1 MKNVVFL
8 ALALLLS
15 SLASAQNSNTA
26 TLELTRPSQEEIILN
41 NMPELTWLPLEGYS
55 YQVWIDGIEMASG
68 VRENWFI
75 PFPLSYGK
83 HLWKVVASDGHSELS
98 SKTASFTIGGEPL
111 SPLPENAV
119 LLREDWS
126 VISSLLAGKDGAALS
141 KKEINLSK
149 WKSTSLPATALSVM
163 VRNGIYP
170 NPYLGTNNMLI
181 PDLSDEFN
189 EKFDLGQ
196 YSHIEGKNPWLSPY
210 WYRKTFSIPGDFSGK
225 MIWLTL
231 GEINYRA
238 EVWLNGQ
245 LLADTSEV
253 VGMERF
259 FRFDISELAKMKG
272 SNTLAI
278 AIYPPDHPGIPADP
292 PLTPLAPPGLNM
304 ANGMIS
310 KDYTKWDVI
319 GWDWI
324 PAVRDRDM
332 GITEEVFIHAS
343 DPLEIDNLYVTSDL
357 PLPSKA
363 FADVC
368 ISTDLVNHSSESME
382 GTIKAT
388 ITKEN
393 LQIEVQQSFTVAAGD
408 TLEFLWDH
416 SNMPQLRMKNPEL
429 WWPLGYGE
437 AALYDLSIEAIS
449 ADKKA
454 GEKILFGI
462 REVETYMGANER
474 VYKVNGKEIYCK
486 GGNWVLDM
494 MLNWT
499 ADRYEKEILLSKH
512 ANLNMLRVWGPTGAP
527 PEIFYELADR
537 HGILLW
543 QDFLNDFWGTFKN
556 TPGMSPEQSLF
567 EKASIQLVKR
577 YRNHPS
583 LIIWCGGNEGPNPR
597 EALIM
602 NKILPQH
609 DGRDSK
615 HYLKISNGDGLHGG
629 GPYHTILP
637 EAYFSEPKLS
647 GFSSEIGPSG
657 VPEFESV
664 KRFMPN
670 AGESWKPGRFPLDGV
685 WAYHDAINFSGSDKR
700 KFSHYD
706 DIIRSS
712 YGAPDSSYSGIE
724 NYLDKCQLLNH
735 DVYRACLESVNSQLW
750 KNSSGILLWKS
761 NSSWPSMVW
770 QVYDWYLQAHGGF
783 YGIRK
788 SAAPLSCQF
797 NRKSHKIELINASLE
812 AREQI
817 HVSSVLYNEKLEA
830 FWESAETIDLGEN
843 SVYELNEVV
852 PVTEDLCF
860 LKIKMRSPSGVPLTD
875 NFYWLS
881 TKNDFKSF
889 NHLPVPDISIE
900 TEKIESSE
908 AYIAYTVQVSNT
920 GNSIALMTNL
930 KLVDPVSGLEILPC
944 FWSDNYLSLLPG
956 EQKSVRVRIATDMLP
971 ENIELTWKSFNMS
984 QAKSLTLK

>member
-1 MKNVVFL
+1 MRHPIIL
-8 ALALLLS
+8 MLALLLS
-15 SLASAQNSNTA
+15 SLASAQNSSSPS
-26 TLELTRPSQEEIILN
+26 LELSRPIQDEHIMN
-41 NMPELTWLPLEGYS
+41 NMPELTWLPMEGYC
-55 YQVWIDGIEMASG
+55 YEVWIDGIKMTTAIG
-68 VRENWFI
+68 ENWFI
-75 PFPLSYGK
+75 PFPLSYGT
-83 HLWKVVASDGHSELS
+83 HQWKVVATDGQEKVS
-98 SKTASFTIGGEPL
+98 SKTASFTIEGAPL
-111 SPLPENAV
+111 SPLPKNAI
-119 LLREDWS
+119 LLREDWK
-126 VISSLLAGKDGAALS
+126 VLSSLLAGKDGEALS
-141 KKEINLSK
+141 KKKIKDEE
-149 WKSTSLPATALSVM
+149 WKNTSLPATALSVM
-163 VRNGIYP
+163 VRNGLYP

-189 EKFDLGQ
+189 EKFDLLK
-196 YSHIEGKNPWLSPY
+196 YSHIDGKNPWQEPF
-210 WYRKTFSIPGDFSGK
+210 WYRKTFDIPEEYAGK

-259 FRFDISELAKMKG
+259 FKFDISELANKKG
-272 SNTLAI
+272 SSTLAI

-310 KDYTKWDVI
+310 KDYTRWDVI

-332 GITEEVFIHAS
+332 GITEDVYIHAS
-343 DPLEIDNLYVTSDL
+343 DPLEISNLYVTSDL
-357 PLPSKA
+357 PLPSTA
-363 FADVC
+363 FADVTL
-368 ISTDLVNHSSESME
+368 STDLINHSEESME

-388 ITKEN
+388 
-393 LQIEVQQSFTVAAGD
+393 LSRDDRQIELLQDFALEAGASM
-408 TLEFLWDH
+408 EFLWDR
-416 SNMPQLRMKNPEL
+416 SNMPQLRLKNPDL
-429 WWPLGYGE
+429 WWPLGYGDP
-437 AALYDLSIEAIS
+437 ALYDLKIEVLS
-449 ADKKA
+449 ANASASREIKM
-454 GEKILFGI
+454 GI

-499 ADRYEKEILLSKH
+499 ADRYEKEILLTKH

-527 PEIFYELADR
+527 PEIFYELADQ

-543 QDFLNDFWGTFKN
+543 QDFLNDFWGTFRN
-556 TPGMSPEQSLF
+556 TPGMSPDESLF

-597 EALIM
+597 EELLM
-602 NKILPQH
+602 SKILPQY

-637 EAYFSEPKLS
+637 EAYFSEAKLS

-657 VPEFESV
+657 VPEWESV
-664 KRFMPN
+664 KRFMPH

-685 WAYHDAINFSGSDKR
+685 WAYHDAINFAGNDKR

-712 YGAPDSSYSGIE
+712 YGAPDSIYTGIE

-735 DVYRACLESVNSQLW
+735 DVYRACLEAVNSGLW
-750 KNSSGILLWKS
+750 EKSSGLLLWKS
-761 NSSWPSMVW
+761 NSAWPSMVW
-770 QVYDWYLQAHGGF
+770 QVYDWYLQANAGF
-783 YGIRK
+783 YGTKK
-788 SAAPLSCQF
+788 SAAPLYCQY
-797 NRKSHKIELINASLE
+797 NRRSHKIEVINASLE
-812 AREQI
+812 AREQTL
-817 HVSSVLYNEKLEA
+817 VRAELYDENLSKI
-830 FWESAETIDLGEN
+830 WEFLETIDLDEN
-843 SVYELNEVV
+843 SVYELDETV
-852 PVTEDLCF
+852 PVGDKVCF
-860 LKIKMRSPSGVPLTD
+860 LKLEMKSTSGASLTD

-889 NHLPVPDISIE
+889 NQLPEPLIEIS
-900 TEKIESSE
+900 SAE
-908 AYIAYTVQVSNT
+908 AGAEARNIAYLVTLSNK
-920 GNSIALMTNL
+920 GESLALMTNL
-930 KLVDPVSGLEILPC
+930 KLIDPVSGLEILPS

-956 EQKSVRVRIATDMLP
+956 EENSVQV
-971 ENIELTWKSFNMS
+971 E
-984 QAKSLTLK
+984 

>member
-1 MKNVVFL
+1 MIIIGM
-8 ALALLLS
+8 AILLS
-15 SLASAQNSNTA
+15 SFASAQKPNTSIV
-26 TLELTRPSQEEIILN
+26 ELTRPSQDAIILN
-41 NMPELTWLPLEGYS
+41 NMPELTWLPLEGHS
-55 YQVWIDGIEMASG
+55 YEVWIDGIKMASG
-68 VRENWFI
+68 VKENWFI

-83 HLWKVVASDGHSELS
+83 HQWKVVASEGQNEVS
-98 SKTASFTIGGEPL
+98 SKTASFTIEGEPL
-111 SPLPENAV
+111 SPLPGNAV

-126 VISSLLAGKDGAALS
+126 VISSLQAGNDGASLS
-141 KKEINLSK
+141 KKTVNLEQ
-149 WKSTSLPATALSVM
+149 WKKTSLPATALSVM
-163 VRNGIYP
+163 VRNGLYP
-170 NPYLGTNNMLI
+170 NPYLGTNNMKI
-181 PDLSDEFN
+181 PDLSNEFN
-189 EKFDLGQ
+189 DKFDLIQ

-210 WYRKTFSIPGDFSGK
+210 WYRKTFTLPEEYKGK

-245 LLADTSEV
+245 LLADTSVV

-259 FRFDISELAKMKG
+259 FRFDISNVVTMKD
-272 SNTLAI
+272 SNILAI
-278 AIYPPDHPGIPADP
+278 AIYPPDHPGLPADP

-304 ANGMIS
+304 ADGMIS
-310 KDYTKWDVI
+310 KDYTRWDVI

-332 GITEEVFIHAS
+332 GITEEVFIHAT
-343 DPLEIDNLYVTSDL
+343 DPLELDNLYVTSKL
-357 PLPSKA
+357 PLPSTA
-363 FADVC
+363 FADVT
-368 ISTDLVNHSSESME
+368 ISTDLVNHSAEKME

-388 ITKEN
+388 ISKDKR
-393 LQIEVQQSFTVAAGD
+393 LIEVLQQFTIGPKD
-408 TLEFLWDH
+408 TLEFLWDR
-416 SNMPQLRMKNPEL
+416 SNMAQLRIKNPEL
-429 WWPLGYGE
+429 WWPLGYGDP
-437 AALYDLSIEAIS
+437 ALYDLSIEAVSTNSRASEEI
-449 ADKKA
+449 K
-454 GEKILFGI
+454 FGI

-512 ANLNMLRVWGPTGAP
+512 ANLNMLRIWGPTGAP
-527 PEIFYELADR
+527 PEVFYELADQ

-543 QDFLNDFWGTFKN
+543 QDFLNDFWGTFRN
-556 TPGMSPEQSLF
+556 TPGMSPDESLF

-597 EALIM
+597 EELLM
-602 NKILPQH
+602 SKILPQY
-609 DGRDSK
+609 DGRDSR
-615 HYLKISNGDGLHGG
+615 HYLKISNEDGLHGG

-657 VPEFESV
+657 VPEWESV

-712 YGAPDSSYSGIE
+712 YGASDSTYEGIE

-735 DVYRACLESVNSQLW
+735 DVYRACLEAVNSQLW
-750 KNSSGILLWKS
+750 ENSSGILLWKS
-761 NSSWPSMVW
+761 NSAWPSMVW
-770 QVYDWYLQAHGGF
+770 QVYDWYLQAHAGF
-783 YGIRK
+783 YASKK
-788 SAAPLSCQF
+788 SAAPLYGQY
-797 NRKSHKIELINASLE
+797 NRRSHKIEVINASLDV
-812 AREQI
+812 RGQT
-817 HVSSVLYNEKLEA
+817 HVSAVLYNEELTKI
-830 FWESAETIDLGEN
+830 WESSETLDLGEN
-843 SVYELNEVV
+843 SVCELDESV
-852 PVTEDLCF
+852 PVTSEPCF
-860 LKIKMRSPSGVPLTD
+860 LELELKDPSGESLTD

-889 NHLPVPDISIE
+889 NNLPEPVIEIVTDKISTGE
-900 TEKIESSE
+900 G
-908 AYIAYTVQVSNT
+908 YIAYTLKVSNT
-920 GNSIALMTNL
+920 GESIALMTNL
-930 KLVDPVSGLEILPC
+930 KLTDPVSGLEILPS

-956 EQKSVRVRIATDMLP
+956 EQKSVQVRIDSDNLP
-971 ENIELTWKSFNMS
+971 ETTELTWKAFNMNS
-984 QAKSLTLK
+984 SKSITLK